1 MVYDNFLSALRA
13 QDLAGRMA
21 VELQPAFAISTKVW
35 NFDLATHPDLRD
47 RAAKD
52 AIEADMIII
61 SVSAGDDL
69 SSGATSWMQNWLPQ
83 KRGGLAALVALLSEP
98 SANSSG
104 PPPVATSLR
113 QMAETGGM
121 EFLYHTANL
130 REDCFKYA
138 LETMSR
144 HGVGSRVATGGTP

>member
-21 VELQPAFAISTKVW
+21 VELEPVFATCTKVW

-61 SVSAGDDL
+61 SISARDDL
-69 SSGATSWMQNWLPQ
+69 SSNSKSWMQKWLPQ
-83 KRGGLAALVALLSEP
+83 KRGGLAAMVALLSEP
-98 SANSSG
+98 SADSSG
-104 PPPVATSLR
+104 PPRVAMSLR
-113 QMAETGGM
+113 QMAE
-121 EFLYHTANL
+121 A
-130 REDCFKYA
+130 
-138 LETMSR
+138 
-144 HGVGSRVATGGTP
+144 